1 MLYDRWWKTDLTS
14 QRARMSGGQFG
25 VEEQKCKKK
34 RSGAD
39 NMANALGV
47 VNIGGIFVVLLCGLA
62 FAITIAIIEFCWKT
76 SSLNT
81 SSRGDN
87 KLMQTSPNRRNSR
100 RRSTSFKIRTR
111 KSLCAEIAGTL
122 VPYTFQYSNK
132 TATCVSRQNMSKKRK
147 TTVRS
152 SNNGDNQTI
161 ECDMYDYQPTNSNDV
176 AALNEQKLK
185 DRSDSLA
192 INNKTLLSIA
202 SNDQYNTP
210 KMPYWSY
217 QKSKNDSDCENTYDN
232 VPGNNCELHDDAVN
246 ENDDD
251 DENYFY
257 RPSTSSTKYQDQYT
271 STRKL
276 KKKLNNSL
284 PSIPPVVPPHA
295 KRGTVDER
303 NLSKQRV
310 YVPSLDRYVYL

>member
-81 SSRGDN
+81 SSRGEN

-132 TATCVSRQNMSKKRK
+132 TATCVSRQDMSNKRK

-161 ECDMYDYQPTNSNDV
+161 ECDMYDYQPTSSNNMAVSND
-176 AALNEQKLK
+176 QKFK
-185 DRSDSLA
+185 DTSDSLA
-192 INNKTLLSIA
+192 RNNKTLLSIA
-202 SNDQYNTP
+202 PNDQYSTS
-210 KMPYWSY
+210 KIPYWSY
-217 QKSKNDSDCENTYDN
+217 EKSKNDLDCENTYDN
-232 VPGNNCELHDDAVN
+232 VPGNDCELHDDAVN
-246 ENDDD
+246 ENDED

-257 RPSTSSTKYQDQYT
+257 RPSTSTTKYQDQYT

-303 NLSKQRV
+303 ALSKQRV
-310 YVPSLDRYVYL
+310 YVPSLDRYV

>member
-25 VEEQKCKKK
+25 VEEQNCKKK

-132 TATCVSRQNMSKKRK
+132 TATCVSRQDMSKKRK

-161 ECDMYDYQPTNSNDV
+161 ECDMYDYQPTSSNDMAV
-176 AALNEQKLK
+176 SNDQKFK
-185 DRSDSLA
+185 DTSDSLA

-202 SNDQYNTP
+202 PNDQY
-210 KMPYWSY
+210 KASKIPYWSY
-217 QKSKNDSDCENTYDN
+217 EKSKNDLDCENTYDN
-232 VPGNNCELHDDAVN
+232 VPANDCELHDDAVN
-246 ENDDD
+246 ENDED
-251 DENYFY
+251 DEDYFY

-295 KRGTVDER
+295 KRGNVDER
-303 NLSKQRV
+303 ARSKQRV
-310 YVPSLDRYVYL
+310 YVPSLDRYV

>member
-161 ECDMYDYQPTNSNDV
+161 ECDMYDYQPTNSNDMAV
-176 AALNEQKLK
+176 SNDQKLK

-202 SNDQYNTP
+202 PNDQYSTS
-210 KMPYWSY
+210 KIPYWSY
-217 QKSKNDSDCENTYDN
+217 EKSKNNLDCENTYDN
-232 VPGNNCELHDDAVN
+232 VPGNNCELHDDTVN
-246 ENDDD
+246 ENDED

-257 RPSTSSTKYQDQYT
+257 RPSTSTTKYQDQYT

-303 NLSKQRV
+303 ALSKQRV
-310 YVPSLDRYVYL
+310 YVPSLDRYV